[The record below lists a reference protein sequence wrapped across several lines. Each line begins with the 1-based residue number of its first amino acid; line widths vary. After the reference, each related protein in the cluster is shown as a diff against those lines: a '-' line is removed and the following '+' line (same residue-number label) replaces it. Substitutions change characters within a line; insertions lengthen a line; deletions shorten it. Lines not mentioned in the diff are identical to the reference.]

1 MTFQSKNVDY
11 DMAIATII
19 VYTTNV
25 ELNVYTNSSIFLQ
38 AYFEYLGGKRM
49 ADTKQTQEDEAMQE
63 VQAEQDQVQDE
74 QSQTNGIPDYKSDRE
89 EVRHAS
95 EQFFRSL
102 FRAGVH
108 VAMAPVYVLPE
119 ESREHFFAAGREFT
133 RGLSSLAQE
142 IADDFD
148 KLVTRENEKLGNE

>member
-1 MTFQSKNVDY
+1 
-11 DMAIATII
+11 
-19 VYTTNV
+19 
-25 ELNVYTNSSIFLQ
+25 
-38 AYFEYLGGKRM
+38 M
-49 ADTKQTQEDEAMQE
+49 ADSKQKLEDEVMQE
-63 VQAEQDQVQDE
+63 AEDVQEEMQEELA
-74 QSQTNGIPDYKSDRE
+74 SQTNGAPDYRSDRE
-89 EVRHAS
+89 EVRNAS
-95 EQFFRSL
+95 EQLFRSL

-148 KLVTRENEKLGNE
+148 KLVTREKEKLGNE

>member
-1 MTFQSKNVDY
+1 
-11 DMAIATII
+11 
-19 VYTTNV
+19 
-25 ELNVYTNSSIFLQ
+25 
-38 AYFEYLGGKRM
+38 M
-49 ADTKQTQEDEAMQE
+49 ADTKQNLDEAQQE
-63 VQAEQDQVQDE
+63 AQAQLGAQVQQE
-74 QSQTNGIPDYKSDRE
+74 QSQTSQGSGAPDLKSDRD
-89 EVRHAS
+89 EVRQAS

-119 ESREHFFAAGREFT
+119 ESREHFFTAGREFT

-148 KLVTRENEKLGNE
+148 KLVSRENEKLGNE

>member
-1 MTFQSKNVDY
+1 
-11 DMAIATII
+11 
-19 VYTTNV
+19 
-25 ELNVYTNSSIFLQ
+25 
-38 AYFEYLGGKRM
+38 M
-49 ADTKQTQEDEAMQE
+49 ADTKQKQDETA
-63 VQAEQDQVQDE
+63 QDE
-74 QSQTNGIPDYKSDRE
+74 QAQEEQAQTSQASGGPDFKSDRD

-108 VAMAPVYVLPE
+108 AAMAPVYILPE
-119 ESREHFFAAGREFT
+119 ESREHFFTAGREFT

-148 KLVTRENEKLGNE
+148 KLVQRDEEATGE

>member
-1 MTFQSKNVDY
+1 
-11 DMAIATII
+11 
-19 VYTTNV
+19 
-25 ELNVYTNSSIFLQ
+25 
-38 AYFEYLGGKRM
+38 M
-49 ADTKQTQEDEAMQE
+49 ADSKQKLEDETMQAA
-63 VQAEQDQVQDE
+63 QAEQEEMQEE
-74 QSQTNGIPDYKSDRE
+74 QASQANGAPDYRSDRE
-89 EVRHAS
+89 EVRNAS
-95 EQFFRSL
+95 EQLFRSL

-148 KLVTRENEKLGNE
+148 KLVTRENEKLGDE

>member
-1 MTFQSKNVDY
+1 
-11 DMAIATII
+11 
-19 VYTTNV
+19 
-25 ELNVYTNSSIFLQ
+25 
-38 AYFEYLGGKRM
+38 M
-49 ADTKQTQEDEAMQE
+49 ADTKQKQEEPVQE
-63 VQAEQDQVQDE
+63 EKAQEEQAKT
-74 QSQTNGIPDYKSDRE
+74 SQASGTPDYKTDRD

-108 VAMAPVYVLPE
+108 AALAPVYVLPE
-119 ESREHFFAAGREFT
+119 ESREHFFSAGREFT

-148 KLVTRENEKLGNE
+148 KLVSRENEKLDNEE

>member
-1 MTFQSKNVDY
+1 
-11 DMAIATII
+11 
-19 VYTTNV
+19 
-25 ELNVYTNSSIFLQ
+25 
-38 AYFEYLGGKRM
+38 M
-49 ADTKQTQEDEAMQE
+49 ADTKQKRDET
-63 VQAEQDQVQDE
+63 VQDE
-74 QSQTNGIPDYKSDRE
+74 QAQEEQAQTSQASGIPDYKSERD

-95 EQFFRSL
+95 EQFFRTL

-119 ESREHFFAAGREFT
+119 ESREHFFTAGREFT

-148 KLVTRENEKLGNE
+148 KLVSREKEEAEEKLAEEKLRRDI

>member
-1 MTFQSKNVDY
+1 
-11 DMAIATII
+11 
-19 VYTTNV
+19 
-25 ELNVYTNSSIFLQ
+25 
-38 AYFEYLGGKRM
+38 M
-49 ADTKQTQEDEAMQE
+49 ADSKQRPDEMVQEEIAQE
-63 VQAEQDQVQDE
+63 EQAQT
-74 QSQTNGIPDYKSDRE
+74 SQANGIPNYKNDRD

-102 FRAGVH
+102 FRAGIH

-119 ESREHFFAAGREFT
+119 ESREHFISAGREFT

-148 KLVTRENEKLGNE
+148 KLVKRDQEAGE

>member
-1 MTFQSKNVDY
+1 
-11 DMAIATII
+11 
-19 VYTTNV
+19 
-25 ELNVYTNSSIFLQ
+25 
-38 AYFEYLGGKRM
+38 M
-49 ADTKQTQEDEAMQE
+49 ADSKQKFEDETMQE
-63 VQAEQDQVQDE
+63 TLAEQVEMLEE
-74 QSQTNGIPDYKSDRE
+74 QASQANGAPDYRSDRE
-89 EVRHAS
+89 EVRNAS
-95 EQFFRSL
+95 EQLFRSL

-148 KLVTRENEKLGNE
+148 KLVTREKEKLGDE

>member
-1 MTFQSKNVDY
+1 
-11 DMAIATII
+11 
-19 VYTTNV
+19 
-25 ELNVYTNSSIFLQ
+25 
-38 AYFEYLGGKRM
+38 M
-49 ADTKQTQEDEAMQE
+49 ADTKQKLDEAQQE
-63 VQAEQDQVQDE
+63 AQVQLEAQAEQAKT
-74 QSQTNGIPDYKSDRE
+74 SQASGAPDYKAERD

-95 EQFFRSL
+95 EQFFRTL

-119 ESREHFFAAGREFT
+119 ESREHFFTAGREFT

-148 KLVTRENEKLGNE
+148 KLVTREKEEAEEKLAEEKLRRDI

>member
-1 MTFQSKNVDY
+1 
-11 DMAIATII
+11 
-19 VYTTNV
+19 
-25 ELNVYTNSSIFLQ
+25 
-38 AYFEYLGGKRM
+38 M
-49 ADTKQTQEDEAMQE
+49 ADTKQKQEETVQE
-63 VQAEQDQVQDE
+63 VQAQEEQAKTTQP
-74 QSQTNGIPDYKSDRE
+74 SGIPDYKSDRDD
-89 EVRHAS
+89 VRQAS

-108 VAMAPVYVLPE
+108 VAMAPVYILPE

>member
-1 MTFQSKNVDY
+1 
-11 DMAIATII
+11 
-19 VYTTNV
+19 
-25 ELNVYTNSSIFLQ
+25 
-38 AYFEYLGGKRM
+38 M
-49 ADTKQTQEDEAMQE
+49 ADTKQKQEETAQQE
-63 VQAEQDQVQDE
+63 QAQEEQAKT
-74 QSQTNGIPDYKSDRE
+74 SQASGTPDYKTDRD

-119 ESREHFFAAGREFT
+119 ESREHFFTAGREFT

-148 KLVTRENEKLGNE
+148 KLVQRDEEEAGE

>member
-1 MTFQSKNVDY
+1 
-11 DMAIATII
+11 
-19 VYTTNV
+19 
-25 ELNVYTNSSIFLQ
+25 
-38 AYFEYLGGKRM
+38 M
-49 ADTKQTQEDEAMQE
+49 ADTKQKLDEI
-63 VQAEQDQVQDE
+63 VQDE
-74 QSQTNGIPDYKSDRE
+74 QAHEEQAQTSQTSGTPDFKSDRD

-108 VAMAPVYVLPE
+108 VAMAPVYILPE
-119 ESREHFFAAGREFT
+119 ESREHFFTAGREFT

-148 KLVTRENEKLGNE
+148 KLVKRDEEEVGE